1 MLFLYQSNRL
11 EQLGELFRGMTQAM
25 PLADPFAAETVIVQS
40 RGMGRW
46 ITLDLAR
53 QAGVAANMDFVLPA
67 AFAWR
72 LMQKV
77 MPDLPRKSAFVPEVL
92 AWRLLAIL

>member
-1 MLFLYQSNRL
+1 MLLLYQSNRL
-11 EQLGELFRGMTQAM
+11 EQLGQLFCGMSQSL
-25 PLADPFAAETVIVQS
+25 PLSDPFAPETVIVQS

-53 QAGVAANMDFVLPA
+53 SNGVAANLDFVLPA

-72 LMQKV
+72 LMQ
-77 MPDLPRKSAFVPEVL
+77 R
-92 AWRLLAIL
+92 